1 MWKFYFP
8 GAVKKL
14 ILAFL
19 TIGKKEYV
27 KELTLNPNTKALIFD
42 LDGTLADTMPVHF
55 LAYKNILAEYG
66 IHFTPELFAK
76 LAGIP
81 AVGTIEK
88 LNEWFGTKMN
98 AEEVGHFKEREYEKI
113 MYKMKPIIP
122 VVELA
127 KKYHGVLPM
136 AVGTGGYRRLA
147 WKTMDILGLDKYF
160 DILVSTE
167 DVARPKP
174 FPDTFL
180 KCAELMGVDP
190 AICEVFE
197 DAQLGIQ
204 AAKAAGMMATLVTDY
219 YEVTI
224 GQEI

>member
-1 MWKFYFP
+1 MKQ
-8 GAVKKL
+8 
-14 ILAFL
+14 L
-19 TIGKKEYV
+19 TI
-27 KELTLNPNTKALIFD
+27 NPKAKALIFD

-55 LAYKNILAEYG
+55 LAYKNILVEYG

-88 LNEWFGTKMN
+88 LNEWFGTKMD
-98 AEEVGHFKEREYEKI
+98 AELVGHQKEGDYEK
-113 MYKMKPIIP
+113 MMHKMKPITP

-127 KKYHGVLPM
+127 KKYHGILPM

-180 KCAELMGVDP
+180 KCAELLGVEP
-190 AICEVFE
+190 VICEVFE

-204 AAKAAGMMATLVTDY
+204 AAKAAGMMTKLVTDY

-224 GQEI
+224 GKEV

>member
-1 MWKFYFP
+1 MRE
-8 GAVKKL
+8 L
-14 ILAFL
+14 I
-19 TIGKKEYV
+19 I
-27 KELTLNPNTKALIFD
+27 NPKAKALIFD

-55 LAYKNILAEYG
+55 LAYKHILVNYG
-66 IHFTPELFAK
+66 INFTPELFAK

-113 MYKMKPIIP
+113 MHKMKPIVP

-127 KKYHGVLPM
+127 KKYHGILPM
-136 AVGTGGYRRLA
+136 AVGTGGYKRLA
-147 WKTMDILGLDKYF
+147 WKTMDILGLGKYF

-167 DVARPKP
+167 DVERPKP

-180 KCAELMGVDP
+180 KCAEKMGVDP
-190 AICEVFE
+190 SVCEVFE

-204 AAKAAGMMATLVTDY
+204 AAKTAGMMATLVTDY

>member
-1 MWKFYFP
+1 M
-8 GAVKKL
+8 
-14 ILAFL
+14 
-19 TIGKKEYV
+19 
-27 KELTLNPNTKALIFD
+27 KELTINPKAKALIFD

-55 LAYKNILAEYG
+55 LAYKNILLEYG
-66 IHFTPELFAK
+66 IIFTPELFAK
-76 LAGIP
+76 LAGVP

-88 LNEWFGTKMN
+88 LNDWFGTKMN

-127 KKYHGVLPM
+127 KKYHGILPM
-136 AVGTGGYRRLA
+136 AVGTGGYKRLA

-160 DILVSTE
+160 EILVSAE
-167 DVARPKP
+167 DIPRPKP

-180 KCAELMGVDP
+180 KCAELLGVEP
-190 AICEVFE
+190 AVCEVFE

-204 AAKAAGMMATLVTDY
+204 AALTANMMATLVTDY

>member
-1 MWKFYFP
+1 M
-8 GAVKKL
+8 
-14 ILAFL
+14 AFH
-19 TIGKKEYV
+19 TIRKTENV
-27 KELTLNPNTKALIFD
+27 KELILNPKAKALIFD

-113 MYKMKPIIP
+113 MHKMKPIIP
-122 VVELA
+122 VVNLA

-180 KCAELMGVDP
+180 KCAELMGVEP

-197 DAQLGIQ
+197 DAQLGIE
-204 AAKAAGMMATLVTDY
+204 AAKTAGMMATLVTDY

>member
-1 MWKFYFP
+1 M
-8 GAVKKL
+8 
-14 ILAFL
+14 
-19 TIGKKEYV
+19 
-27 KELTLNPNTKALIFD
+27 KELIIDTKAKALIFD

-55 LAYKNILAEYG
+55 LAYKNILVEYG

-88 LNEWFGTKMN
+88 LNEWFGTKMD
-98 AEEVGHFKEREYEKI
+98 AEVVGHQKEGEYEKM
-113 MYKMKPIIP
+113 MYKMKPITP

-127 KKYHGVLPM
+127 KKYHGILPM

-180 KCAELMGVDP
+180 KCAELLGVEP

-197 DAQLGIQ
+197 DAELGIQ
-204 AAKAAGMMATLVTDY
+204 AAKAAGMMTKLVTDY

>member
-1 MWKFYFP
+1 MRE
-8 GAVKKL
+8 
-14 ILAFL
+14 L
-19 TIGKKEYV
+19 TI
-27 KELTLNPNTKALIFD
+27 NPKTKALIFD

-55 LAYKNILAEYG
+55 LAYKHILVKYG
-66 IHFTPELFAK
+66 IDFTPELFAK

-81 AVGTIEK
+81 AIGTIEK
-88 LNEWFGTKMN
+88 LNAWFGTKMN

-113 MYKMKPIIP
+113 MHKMKPITP

-127 KKYHGVLPM
+127 KKYHGILPM
-136 AVGTGGYRRLA
+136 AVGTGGYKRLA

-160 DILVSTE
+160 DILVSNE

-180 KCAELMGVDP
+180 KCAERMGVNP
-190 AICEVFE
+190 AVCEVFE

-204 AAKAAGMMATLVTDY
+204 AAKAGGMMATLVTDY
-219 YEVTI
+219 YDVTI
-224 GQEI
+224 GDEI

>member
-1 MWKFYFP
+1 M
-8 GAVKKL
+8 
-14 ILAFL
+14 
-19 TIGKKEYV
+19 
-27 KELTLNPNTKALIFD
+27 KELTINPNAKALIFD

-98 AEEVGHFKEREYEKI
+98 AEEVGHFKEREYEK
-113 MYKMKPIIP
+113 MMHKMKPIIP
-122 VVELA
+122 VVEFA
-127 KKYHGVLPM
+127 KKYHRILPM

-190 AICEVFE
+190 ASCEVFE
-197 DAQLGIQ
+197 DAQLGIE
-204 AAKAAGMMATLVTDY
+204 AAKTAGMMATLVTDY

>member
-1 MWKFYFP
+1 M
-8 GAVKKL
+8 
-14 ILAFL
+14 
-19 TIGKKEYV
+19 
-27 KELTLNPNTKALIFD
+27 KELQINPKAEALIFD

-55 LAYKNILAEYG
+55 WAYKNILRDFG
-66 IHFTPELFAK
+66 IDFTPEIFST

-88 LNEWFGTKMN
+88 LNEMFDTRMN
-98 AEEVGHFKEREYEKI
+98 AEEVGHYKEREYEKI
-113 MYKMKPIIP
+113 MHKMKPIVP

-136 AVGTGGYRRLA
+136 AVGTGGYKRLA
-147 WKTMDILGLDKYF
+147 WKTMEICGLDKYF

-180 KCAELMGVDP
+180 KCAERMGVNP
-190 AICEVFE
+190 AVCEVFE

-204 AAKAAGMMATLVTDY
+204 AAKAAGMMATLVTDFY
-219 YEVTI
+219 QVTI
-224 GQEI
+224 GDEIE

>member
-1 MWKFYFP
+1 MEILFSGGCKKVNF
-8 GAVKKL
+8 GLQIIRKTENVKQ
-14 ILAFL
+14 L
-19 TIGKKEYV
+19 TI
-27 KELTLNPNTKALIFD
+27 NPNAKALIFD

-66 IHFTPELFAK
+66 IQFTPELFAK

-113 MYKMKPIIP
+113 MHKMKPVIP

-127 KKYHGVLPM
+127 KKYHGILPM

-180 KCAELMGVDP
+180 KCAELMGIEP
-190 AICEVFE
+190 ALCEVFE
-197 DAQLGIQ
+197 DAQLGIE
-204 AAKAAGMMATLVTDY
+204 AAKTAGMMATLVTDY
-219 YEVTI
+219 YEVTV

>member
-1 MWKFYFP
+1 M
-8 GAVKKL
+8 
-14 ILAFL
+14 
-19 TIGKKEYV
+19 
-27 KELTLNPNTKALIFD
+27 KELKINPKAEALIFD

-55 LAYKNILAEYG
+55 WAYKNILRDFG
-66 IHFTPELFAK
+66 IDFTPEIFAQ

-81 AVGTIEK
+81 AVGTIAK
-88 LNEWFGTKMN
+88 LNEMFGTRMN
-98 AEEVGHFKEREYEKI
+98 AEEVGHFKEAEYEKI
-113 MYKMKPIIP
+113 MHKMKPILP
-122 VVELA
+122 VVGLA

-136 AVGTGGYRRLA
+136 AVGTGGYKRLA
-147 WKTMDILGLDKYF
+147 WKTMEICGLDKYF

-180 KCAELMGVDP
+180 KCADRMGVNP
-190 AICEVFE
+190 AVCEVFE

-219 YEVTI
+219 YPVTI
-224 GQEI
+224 GDEIE

>member
-1 MWKFYFP
+1 MRE
-8 GAVKKL
+8 L
-14 ILAFL
+14 I
-19 TIGKKEYV
+19 I
-27 KELTLNPNTKALIFD
+27 NPKAKALIFD

-55 LAYKNILAEYG
+55 LAYKHILVNYG
-66 IHFTPELFAK
+66 INFTPELFAK

-88 LNEWFGTKMN
+88 LNEWFGTNMN

-113 MYKMKPIIP
+113 MHKMKPIVP

-127 KKYHGVLPM
+127 KKYHGILPM
-136 AVGTGGYRRLA
+136 AVGTGGYKRLA

-167 DVARPKP
+167 DVSRPKP

-180 KCAELMGVDP
+180 KCAELLGVNP
-190 AICEVFE
+190 SVCEVFE

-204 AAKAAGMMATLVTDY
+204 AANAAGMMATLVTDY
-219 YEVTI
+219 YEVTV

>member
-1 MWKFYFP
+1 MRE
-8 GAVKKL
+8 L
-14 ILAFL
+14 I
-19 TIGKKEYV
+19 I
-27 KELTLNPNTKALIFD
+27 NPNAKALIFD

-55 LAYKNILAEYG
+55 LAYKKILVEYG
-66 IHFTPELFAK
+66 INFTPELFAK

-81 AVGTIEK
+81 AVGTIAK
-88 LNEWFGTKMN
+88 LNEWFGTTMN
-98 AEEVGHFKEREYEKI
+98 AEEVGHFKEKEYEKI
-113 MYKMKPIIP
+113 MHKMKPVIP

-127 KKYHGVLPM
+127 KKYHRILPM

-160 DILVSTE
+160 DVLVSTE

-180 KCAELMGVDP
+180 KCAELLHVNP
-190 AICEVFE
+190 AGCEVFE

-204 AAKAAGMMATLVTDY
+204 AAKTAGMMATLVTDY
-219 YEVTI
+219 YQVTI

>member
-1 MWKFYFP
+1 LKFKKQKN
-8 GAVKKL
+8 VKQ
-14 ILAFL
+14 L
-19 TIGKKEYV
+19 TI
-27 KELTLNPNTKALIFD
+27 NPKAKALIFD

-55 LAYKNILAEYG
+55 LAYKNILIEYG
-66 IHFTPELFAK
+66 IQFTPELFAK
-76 LAGIP
+76 LAGVP

-88 LNEWFGTKMN
+88 LNEWFGTEMD
-98 AEEVGHFKEREYEKI
+98 AEKVGHQKEGEYEK
-113 MYKMKPIIP
+113 MMHKMNPITP
-122 VVELA
+122 VVELV
-127 KKYHGVLPM
+127 KKYHGILPM
-136 AVGTGGYRRLA
+136 AVGTGGYHRLA
-147 WKTMDILGLDKYF
+147 WKTMNILGLDKYF

-197 DAQLGIQ
+197 DAELGIQ
-204 AAKAAGMMATLVTDY
+204 AAEAAGMMATLVTDY

-224 GQEI
+224 GKEV

>member
-1 MWKFYFP
+1 
-8 GAVKKL
+8 
-14 ILAFL
+14 
-19 TIGKKEYV
+19 V
-27 KELTLNPNTKALIFD
+27 KELTINPKAKALIFD

-55 LAYKNILAEYG
+55 LAYKNILVEYG

-88 LNEWFGTKMN
+88 LNEWFGTKMD
-98 AEEVGHFKEREYEKI
+98 AEVVGHQKEGEYEK
-113 MYKMKPIIP
+113 MMHKMKPITP

-127 KKYHGVLPM
+127 KRYHGILPM

-147 WKTMDILGLDKYF
+147 WKTMDILALDKYF

-180 KCAELMGVDP
+180 KCAELLGVEP

-204 AAKAAGMMATLVTDY
+204 AAKAAGMMTKLVTDY